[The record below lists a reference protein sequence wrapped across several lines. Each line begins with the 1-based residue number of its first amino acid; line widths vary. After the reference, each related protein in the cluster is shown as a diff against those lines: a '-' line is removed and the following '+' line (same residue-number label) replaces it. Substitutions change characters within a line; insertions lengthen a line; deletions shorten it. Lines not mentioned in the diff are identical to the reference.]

1 MTQMGNFLRLVGD
14 DMIRAAEHWWPIVTA
29 RP

>member
-1 MTQMGNFLRLVGD
+1 MGDFFRLVGD
-14 DMIRAAEHWWPIVTA
+14 DMIRAARHWWPIVTA